1 MGYPTS
7 TIELPCRDSALA
19 VELAAVELDPDHRLD
34 ELIALVTGEVF
45 DPPGS
50 HGHLC
55 STAWVIDEA
64 VTHALLVRHRRL
76 GWVVPGGHSE
86 MGESLRAGAVREL
99 CEETGLELSPLVS
112 HPVLLQAARFP
123 AGEHRAHTHWNLGF
137 VFIADR
143 RAPLVEENGAP
154 VQWWPIDAL
163 PEPRVSDLTPNLA
176 RIVAWYSQKA

>member
-1 MGYPTS
+1 MGYPSNTV
-7 TIELPCRDSALA
+7 ELPRRDATLA
-19 VELAAVELDPDHRLD
+19 NEIAAVELDPEHRRD

-55 STAWVIDEA
+55 STAWVIDPA
-64 VTHALLVRHRRL
+64 GSHTLLVRHRRL

-86 MGESLRAGAVREL
+86 VGESLRAGAMREL
-99 CEETGLELSPLVS
+99 AEETGLELEPVVP
-112 HPVLLQAARFP
+112 HPVLLHPARFP
-123 AGEHRAHTHWNLGF
+123 AGAHRAHTHWNLGF
-137 VFIADR
+137 VFVAALDVALI
-143 RAPLVEENGAP
+143 EEDGVP

-176 RIVAWYSQKA
+176 RIVAWRSHEA